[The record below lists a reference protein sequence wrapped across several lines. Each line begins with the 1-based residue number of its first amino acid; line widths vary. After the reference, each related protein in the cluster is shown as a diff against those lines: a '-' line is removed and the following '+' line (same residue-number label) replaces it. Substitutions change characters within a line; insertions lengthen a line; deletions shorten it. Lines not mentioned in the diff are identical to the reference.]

1 MAFNVLT
8 GIIGIVAVAFL
19 LNFPFGVLRV
29 KTRKYSL
36 KWILCIHIPVLPVIF
51 LRLFTGFSYKII
63 PFTLAFSVLGQLL
76 GFRAGRRWWFGS

>member
-1 MAFNVLT
+1 MDFNILAGVF
-8 GIIGIVAVAFL
+8 GIGAAAFL
-19 LNFPFGVLRV
+19 FNFPFGALRV
-29 KTRKYSL
+29 KTQKYSL